1 MVASSVS
8 ARTLRRLA
16 GDAVVLVL
24 AIVLAGCGETS
35 PSIPPDESIGPIP
48 TLLPVGDV
56 GPQTPRPTSD
66 AAGMRISGLDEATST
81 HLMGAFRRSSVR
93 VSPAL
98 EGTFAEACR
107 SRPTPPHVE
116 EIGMRPVVVTD
127 MRGEGVVIVVFADDE
142 GASGCRVTV
151 GADGS
156 LHVGFFPVTEDPS
169 KALEEDDLTLGAM
182 EYQEDG
188 TSQRAIA
195 VGRAGDRAVH
205 VRAGFDDDTY
215 VTATLRDDWY
225 AMWWP
230 GLTRAAVIVAAD
242 NRNVAI
248 GTVTP
253 EGR

>member
-1 MVASSVS
+1 MVAMS
-8 ARTLRRLA
+8 RLA
-16 GDAVVLVL
+16 GAAVL
-24 AIVLAGCGETS
+24 IVLASVVAGCGDAS
-35 PSIPPDESIGPIP
+35 PSLPVDESIGPIP
-48 TLLPVGDV
+48 TPLPVADAGS
-56 GPQTPRPTSD
+56 QTPRPTSD
-66 AAGMRISGLDEATST
+66 AAGMRITGLDETNT
-81 HLMGAFRRSSVR
+81 TNLMGAFRRSSVP

-107 SRPTPPHVE
+107 SRPAPPEVQ
-116 EIGMRPVVVTD
+116 EIGTRPVVVTD

-142 GASGCRVTV
+142 GASGCRVTI
-151 GADGS
+151 GPDGS

-169 KALEEDDLTLGAM
+169 KALKKDDLTLGAM

-215 VTATLRDDWY
+215 VTAALRDGWY

-230 GLTRAAVIVAAD
+230 GLTRAAVIVAGD

-253 EGR
+253 AP

>member
-1 MVASSVS
+1 MVAIS
-8 ARTLRRLA
+8 RLA
-16 GDAVVLVL
+16 GVALVL
-24 AIVLAGCGETS
+24 ALVGGCGDAS
-35 PSIPPDESIGPIP
+35 PSVPVDESLGPIP
-48 TLLPVGDV
+48 TLLPVGDA
-56 GPQTPRPTSD
+56 GQQTPRPTSD
-66 AAGMRISGLDEATST
+66 AAGMRISGLDETT
-81 HLMGAFRRSSVR
+81 TTNLMGAFRRGSVP

-107 SRPTPPHVE
+107 SRPAPPEVQ
-116 EIGMRPVVVTD
+116 EIGTRPVVVTD

-151 GADGS
+151 GPDGS

-169 KALEEDDLTLGAM
+169 KALKKDDLTLGAM
-182 EYQEDG
+182 EYQEDA
-188 TSQRAIA
+188 TTPRSIA

-215 VTATLRDDWY
+215 VTSTLRDGWY

-230 GLTRAAVIVAAD
+230 GLTRAAVIAAAD

-253 EGR
+253 ERP